1 MTAFEGDSVLIGCDL
16 CQTEVTFP
24 AHGQFT
30 AKDDRPPNNP
40 ARESVAFLW
49 GSRTAVKRD
58 AENDRSHV
66 RTGSCRLVSSNRGVR
81 SRRGRFR
88 RRGRLPRQLR
98 QRLCGRTR
106 LSLGCA
112 SRQDAPRLANTT
124 NSGLQLISVSV
135 ERAAVPTRCGPLKP

>member
-58 AENDRSHV
+58 AENDCSHV
-66 RTGSCRLVSSNRGVR
+66 RTGGCRLGSADGGVR
-81 SRRGRFR
+81 ETRGDRIGDRAGAYQHNGPCDGR
-88 RRGRLPRQLR
+88 RRW
-98 QRLCGRTR
+98 
-106 LSLGCA
+106 
-112 SRQDAPRLANTT
+112 
-124 NSGLQLISVSV
+124 
-135 ERAAVPTRCGPLKP
+135 RC